1 METSNIDRDQ
11 LKNVLK
17 EILEENPNY
26 FKKILAEILEEKKS
40 RSEDRTAKIRGFIEE
55 DFDKYDDVFKALA

>member
-1 METSNIDRDQ
+1 METSSIDRDQ

-17 EILEENPNY
+17 EILEE
-26 FKKILAEILEEKKS
+26 KKS
-40 RSEDRTAKIRGFIEE
+40 QSEDRKAKIKGLIEE